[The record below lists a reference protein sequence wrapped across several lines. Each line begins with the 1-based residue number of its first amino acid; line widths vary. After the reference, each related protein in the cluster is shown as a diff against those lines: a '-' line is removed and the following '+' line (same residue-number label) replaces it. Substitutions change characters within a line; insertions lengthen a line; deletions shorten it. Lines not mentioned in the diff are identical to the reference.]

1 MPAPPTVSGVS
12 DGELAQFTER
22 GYLGPYTLLPE
33 AQALVVGKR
42 LAEEV
47 LAVRSPIYA
56 HTQSDVADLHLIRD
70 RHLDSPLLARV
81 LTADRIVAW
90 LTRLLGPDV
99 VLWRSDFFVQALG
112 DRETQ
117 PHQDKNFSGKRDIP
131 ALERAG
137 GGIAPNVTA
146 WIAFT
151 EIDRRHG
158 GLYLVPGSHR
168 DGVLPEV
175 AAAPGQSIFGK
186 GRVLARTYSD
196 AERLEL
202 TMRPGQVVLFG
213 NLVVHG
219 SYPVSE
225 PDARRIAISAR
236 YVSTETLV
244 NPRGTRTNGHG
255 LELSRYGATLVA
267 GTPAGFRGV
276 LRAAPPASAA
286 PLEDEQALRPLR
298 W

>member
-1 MPAPPTVSGVS
+1 MTAPSS

-22 GYLGPYTLLPE
+22 GYLGPFTLLPE
-33 AQALVVGKR
+33 ATALAVGQR
-42 LAEEV
+42 LADQV
-47 LAVRSPIYA
+47 LSVRSPTYA
-56 HTQSDVADLHLIRD
+56 GSQPDLADLLFTRD

-81 LTADRIVAW
+81 LIDHQLVERI
-90 LTRLLGPDV
+90 TRLLGPDV

-131 ALERAG
+131 ALEHPG
-137 GGIAPNVTA
+137 GGIAHNVTA

-151 EIDRRHG
+151 AMDRAHG

-168 DGVLPEV
+168 EGVLPEV
-175 AAAPGQSIFGK
+175 AADPARSIFGK

-196 AERLEL
+196 DERLEL
-202 TMRPGQVVLFG
+202 AMRPGQLVLFS

-219 SYPVSE
+219 SYPVTEASG
-225 PDARRIAISAR
+225 RRIAVSAR

-244 NPRGTRTNGHG
+244 NPRGSASHGHG
-255 LELSRYGATLVA
+255 LELGRYGATLVA
-267 GTPAGFRGV
+267 GSSAGFHGA
-276 LRAAPPASAA
+276 LRAVPAASAA
-286 PLEDEQALRPLR
+286 RPLEDEDALRPLQP
-298 W
+298 

>member
-1 MPAPPTVSGVS
+1 MTDLVS

-22 GYLGPYTLLPE
+22 GYLGPYDLLPE
-33 AQALVVGKR
+33 ATALAVGKR
-42 LAEEV
+42 LADEV
-47 LAVRSPIYA
+47 LPVRSPIYA
-56 HTQSDVADLHLIRD
+56 HSQPDLADLHVTRD

-81 LTADRIVAW
+81 LLDHCVVGRM
-90 LTRLLGPDV
+90 TRLLGLDV

-117 PHQDKNFSGKRDIP
+117 PHQDKNFSGKRNIP
-131 ALERAG
+131 ALEAPG
-137 GGIAPNVTA
+137 GGIALNVTA

-151 EIDRRHG
+151 AMDRARG

-175 AAAPGQSIFGK
+175 PADPARSIFGK

-202 TMRPGQVVLFG
+202 SMRPGQFVVFS

-225 PDARRIAISAR
+225 PAERRIDELLMRKPAQHRALAAAGAISVGTR
-236 YVSTETLV
+236 YV
-244 NPRGTRTNGHG
+244 PFFRIA
-255 LELSRYGATLVA
+255 ATISSV
-267 GTPAGFRGV
+267 R
-276 LRAAPPASAA
+276 
-286 PLEDEQALRPLR
+286 
-298 W
+298 

>member
-1 MPAPPTVSGVS
+1 MTDLVS
-12 DGELAQFTER
+12 DAELAQFTER
-22 GYLGPYTLLPE
+22 GYLGPYALLPE
-33 AQALVVGKR
+33 ATALAVGKR

-47 LAVRSPIYA
+47 LSVRSSTYA
-56 HTQSDVADLHLIRD
+56 HTQPDLADLHVTRD

-81 LTADRIVAW
+81 LADDRVVGRM
-90 LTRLLGPDV
+90 TRLLGPDV
-99 VLWRSDFFVQALG
+99 LLWRSDFFVQALG

-131 ALERAG
+131 AIESAS
-137 GGIAPNVTA
+137 GGIARNVTA

-151 EIDRRHG
+151 AMDRQHG
-158 GLYLVPGSHR
+158 GLYLVPDSHR

-175 AAAPGQSIFGK
+175 PADPARSIFGK

-196 AERLEL
+196 AERLEV
-202 TMRPGQVVLFG
+202 TIRPGQFMLFG

-219 SYPVSE
+219 SYPVTE
-225 PDARRIAISAR
+225 PAERRIAISAR

-244 NPRGTRTNGHG
+244 NPRGTDLNGHG

-267 GTPAGFRGV
+267 GSSAGFRGA
-276 LRAAPPASAA
+276 LRAAPSATGTCA
-286 PLEDEQALRPLR
+286 LEDEAALRPLR
-298 W
+298 L